1 MVKLMGSPSRLV
13 SGYTLYLGTGS
24 RVRRISVSGEDQLS
38 CAWSAREAT
47 CSSDHGDPF
56 RAADARGRG
65 HRIVEH
71 CALGSR
77 EVYRSVVRR
86 QVRHEL
92 PGGGRRAPR
101 ERQQLTVFRC
111 LWHLTILLARSNYLR
126 CKCPHLPPP
135 WRSVIRSKKRC

>member
-56 RAADARGRG
+56 RAADARGR
-65 HRIVEH
+65 R
-71 CALGSR
+71 
-77 EVYRSVVRR
+77 
-86 QVRHEL
+86 L
-92 PGGGRRAPR
+92 PFCCRP
-101 ERQQLTVFRC
+101 
-111 LWHLTILLARSNYLR
+111 
-126 CKCPHLPPP
+126 PHLSPHGGQA
-135 WRSVIRSKKRC
+135 WMRDRKSTRLNSSHVAISYAVFCLKKKNNNETISEPE